1 MSGVGG
7 AVMNIKQIAFGLGLA
22 FVSVPQ
28 TCIAQFEIS
37 TAQVSKIISVAGRQ
51 RMLSQRISKSACL
64 TAARINFSTNFNDT
78 MTAHSEFEAGLLALR
93 RGSAALG
100 VLPVTF
106 GDAVAELRLVS
117 TQWQEL
123 DPFIGKIVDSG
134 TISAADLNAL
144 DLRSLELLGLM
155 SNTVATIVESYSGN
169 VENISLGHTIT
180 VDIAGRQRM
189 LSQKIVKEMCMM
201 LVLRQPST
209 DLAQTVGLF
218 DVSLKALIDGYA
230 PAGVMPPPTM
240 EIRAKLLNIQTRWA
254 KLKAEAEFAGAGN
267 IPTYQG
273 LATLS
278 IEMEV
283 LLDLTE
289 QTVELYA
296 SQL

>member
-1 MSGVGG
+1 
-7 AVMNIKQIAFGLGLA
+7 MNIKLIILGFGLA
-22 FVSVPQ
+22 FASAPQ
-28 TCIAQFEIS
+28 TSLAQFEIS

-78 MTAHSEFEAGLLALR
+78 MVAHSEFEAGLLALR
-93 RGSAALG
+93 RGSAELG
-100 VLPVTF
+100 VLPVTID
-106 GDAVAELRLVS
+106 DAVAELRLVGA
-117 TQWQEL
+117 QWQEL
-123 DPFIGKIVDSG
+123 DPFIEKIVDSG
-134 TISAADLNAL
+134 TISATDLYAL

-169 VENISLGHTIT
+169 VQNISMGTTIT

-201 LVLRQPST
+201 LVLHQPSP
-209 DLAQTVGLF
+209 DLAGTIGLF

-240 EIRAKLLNIQTRWA
+240 EIRARLLNIQTLWG
-254 KLKAEAEFAGAGN
+254 KLKTEAEFAGAGN
-267 IPTYQG
+267 IPSYQS
-273 LATLS
+273 LAVLS
-278 IEMEV
+278 VEMEA
-283 LLDLTE
+283 LLDLMN

-296 SQL
+296 GQL